1 MRHPDE
7 ILKDIKGFTDGSNDD
22 YDRLHG
28 YIWEIIED
36 VIDSA
41 RLAVDSLECLESDE
55 VEDVVTTIEDYVS
68 NHYGVD

>member
-7 ILKDIKGFTDGSNDD
+7 ILTDIKAFADSGNDD

-41 RLAVDSLECLESDE
+41 RLAVDGLECLETDE
-55 VEDVVTTIEDYVS
+55 VDEVVTTIEDYVS
-68 NHYGVD
+68 NHYGID